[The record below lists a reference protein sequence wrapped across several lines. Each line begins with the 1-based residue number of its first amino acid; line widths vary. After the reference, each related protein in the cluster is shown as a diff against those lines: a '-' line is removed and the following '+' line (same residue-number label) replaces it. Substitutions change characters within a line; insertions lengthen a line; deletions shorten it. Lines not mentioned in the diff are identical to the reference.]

1 MRTFG
6 LIGKSLAHSFSSK
19 YFEEK
24 FLKEGIT
31 DVQYLNFELKNISD
45 FTQLTEEN
53 KLSGLNVTI
62 PYKESIIPFLDELN
76 EEAKAIGAVN
86 TICFKN
92 KKLIGYNTDYLGFM
106 SSIQPILK
114 GRNKAIVLGNGG
126 AAKAIKYALHQL
138 NIEYKIIHR
147 NTSFTSLDEKEQ
159 IYSYYNIIINTTPIG
174 SYPETNDFPKIPYK
188 YLNKN
193 HLLFDLIYNPNE
205 TKFLTYGKTKNA
217 ETKNGLQML
226 QIQAEESWNIWNQQV
241 VKY

>member
-19 YFEEK
+19 YFAEK
-24 FLKEGIT
+24 FLKEGIS
-31 DVQYLNFELKNISD
+31 DAQYLNFELKSISD
-45 FTQLTEEN
+45 FQQLIEKN

-76 EEAKAIGAVN
+76 KEAKAIGAVN
-86 TICFKN
+86 TICFRN

-106 SSIQPILK
+106 NSIQPILK
-114 GRNKAIVLGNGG
+114 GRNKAIILGNGG
-126 AAKAIKYALHQL
+126 AAKAIKYALHEL
-138 NIEYKIIHR
+138 NIEYTIIHR
-147 NTSFTSLDEKEQ
+147 NTSFTSLDTKEQ

-174 SYPETNDFPKIPYK
+174 SYPDTSDFPKIPYK
-188 YLNKN
+188 YLNEN
-193 HLLFDLIYNPNE
+193 HLLFDLIYNPHE
-205 TKFLTYGKTKNA
+205 TKFLTYGKSKNA
-217 ETKNGLQML
+217 QTKNGLQML